1 MENNWRRA
9 SGLPSLLFAFFT
21 LTLQLLDVVAAS
33 RAVTYGSAIAL
44 VHEGS
49 GHRLYSGKIAWG
61 SGSIGQAVI
70 KCDLLADSA
79 RRLYAFVTAVR
90 GACLLTAQP
99 APLGSSPPLWL
110 VRPLSLSRGLLPLDA
125 ADAKAPGA
133 FSSVGAAGAPVMCG
147 APVMLEHVGSQ
158 AVLRAGQGEAPLSP
172 NNEVGAA
179 SGSEG
184 LESRFLVEC
193 VGGGDVWRVDSPVKL
208 KNALLDANL
217 QASKQHAFNYSNCG
231 RGCPIAGHLE
241 VSVARGKPSSWSW
254 HQQATDTWTAQP
266 QLLFHAEGEAEESAD
281 DARDEL

>member
-1 MENNWRRA
+1 MEGSWRRA
-9 SGLPSLLFAFFT
+9 SGLPPLLFALFASF
-21 LTLQLLDVVAAS
+21 LLRLRLLDVAAAS

-61 SGSIGQAVI
+61 SGSIGQAV
-70 KCDLLADSA
+70 AA
-79 RRLYAFVTAVR
+79 RRLYALA
-90 GACLLTAQP
+90 AATAQP
-99 APLGSSPPLWL
+99 APVGSPPPLWL
-110 VRPLSLSRGLLPLDA
+110 VRPSSFSRGPLPLDA
-125 ADAKAPGA
+125 ADAKARDA
-133 FSSVGAAGAPVMCG
+133 FSAVGAAGTPVLCG

-158 AVLRAGQGEAPLSP
+158 AVLRAGQGEAPLSS

-179 SGSEG
+179 SGLEG

-193 VGGGDVWRVDSPVKL
+193 VGGGDVWRVNSPVKL

-217 QASKQHAFNYSNCG
+217 QVSKQHANCG

-241 VSVARGKPSSWSW
+241 VSVTRGKPSAWSW

-266 QLLFHAEGEAEESAD
+266 QLLFHAEGEAEEGAD